1 MYRYI
6 HIFLMDNMRKLV
18 MQLYVRER
26 QVVHRNSFLLRLRIA
41 LFGYAKLCDV
51 DNLEFYAFRCP
62 VHGVTTDYARGHAQ
76 YLNCSYCR
84 YE

>member
-1 MYRYI
+1 
-6 HIFLMDNMRKLV
+6 MDNTRKLV

-26 QVVHRNSFLLRLRIA
+26 QVIHRNSFLLRLRIA

>member
-1 MYRYI
+1 
-6 HIFLMDNMRKLV
+6 

-26 QVVHRNSFLLRLRIA
+26 RIVQTNGLLLRLRIA
-41 LFGYAKLCDV
+41 LFGYARLCKV

-62 VHGVTTDYARGHAQ
+62 VHGVTTDYARGHGR
-76 YLNCSYCR
+76 YLDCSYCR